1 VTADCFVQHVLLLE
15 EEQLSSL
22 TFLKIDVEGFEIA
35 VLKGARNTLF
45 SPALNHVFPS
55 NQALLMEVGP
65 SRWGRANVNLADG
78 TQETCCIP
86 LQASIFVDSNKS
98 HAKTCSV
105 TLAETAHL
113 GTTPNFEVDGGVRA
127 HLVQPHQWDRLM
139 QVMASTKADCN
150 FWYVNRQSSSKTK

>member
-78 TQETCCIP
+78 TQEMKHVASLYKQVYLLIRTNHMRKLVPSPWQKPRTWEQP
-86 LQASIFVDSNKS
+86 L
-98 HAKTCSV
+98 
-105 TLAETAHL
+105 TL
-113 GTTPNFEVDGGVRA
+113 
-127 HLVQPHQWDRLM
+127 
-139 QVMASTKADCN
+139 K
-150 FWYVNRQSSSKTK
+150 